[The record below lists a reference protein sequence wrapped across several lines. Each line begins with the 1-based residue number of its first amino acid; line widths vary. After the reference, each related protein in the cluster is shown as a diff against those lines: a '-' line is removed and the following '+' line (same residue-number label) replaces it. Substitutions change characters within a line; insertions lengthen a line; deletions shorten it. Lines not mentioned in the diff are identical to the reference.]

1 MVFEIYTKI
10 NDRIKSVR
18 FVSGF
23 FFNRS
28 LVSKYFI
35 CIRNPWEQNCNQ
47 SKEIF
52 LEHLLRNEYFSDT
65 SNGKQ
70 KNWYLARTATS

>member
-1 MVFEIYTKI
+1 MIELNLSILLV
-10 NDRIKSVR
+10 D
-18 FVSGF
+18 F

-47 SKEIF
+47 SEEIF
-52 LEHLLRNEYFSDT
+52 LEHLLLNEYFSDT

-70 KNWYLARTATS
+70 KIGT